1 MFNEAENYNNKT
13 EHMKQTHV
21 LAANNKRK
29 QNIRQTNKYPS
40 YDKKSESD
48 AQKRNISLKES
59 KKNPLSHSTK
69 GQNDKRCPRKE
80 RREQTSKAVKFKSL
94 EKADMLAWS
103 DWLRCKVC
111 SKSENMCFETVPH
124 GTLGKSRVT
133 WLSQNQ
139 NGVYML

>member
-1 MFNEAENYNNKT
+1 MWVKNYVTLAQLSCFTNNEMFNEAENYNNKT

-69 GQNDKRCPRKE
+69 GQNDKRV
-80 RREQTSKAVKFKSL
+80 EQCI
-94 EKADMLAWS
+94 E
-103 DWLRCKVC
+103 
-111 SKSENMCFETVPH
+111 H
-124 GTLGKSRVT
+124 
-133 WLSQNQ
+133 
-139 NGVYML
+139 